1 MVASMQN
8 VERLSIT
15 LPKDMVKMVRGA
27 VSGGGYASSSEV
39 IREAVRMWQDVNA
52 ARLQRLAE
60 MRMAIA
66 EADADTRL
74 SISDADIEKHFKAR
88 LAKSQTAHRE
98 RG

>member
-1 MVASMQN
+1 MVAPMQN

-52 ARLQRLAE
+52 ARLQRQAE

-66 EADADTRL
+66 EADADPRL

-88 LAKSQTAHRE
+88 FAKSQTAYRE
-98 RG
+98 HE

>member
-52 ARLQRLAE
+52 TRLQRLAE

-66 EADADTRL
+66 EADADPRPL
-74 SISDADIEKHFKAR
+74 ISDDDIEKHFKSR
-88 LAKSQTAHRE
+88 LTKSKATD
-98 RG
+98 RGRS

>member
-1 MVASMQN
+1 MQN

-15 LPKDMVKMVRGA
+15 LPKDMVKMLRGA

-66 EADADTRL
+66 EADADARPL
-74 SISDADIEKHFKAR
+74 VSDDNVEKHFNSRQKR
-88 LAKSQTAHRE
+88 SQATD
-98 RG
+98 RGRK

>member
-1 MVASMQN
+1 MQN

-15 LPKDMVKMVRGA
+15 LPKDMVKMLRGA

-66 EADADTRL
+66 EADADTRPL
-74 SISDADIEKHFKAR
+74 IGDDDVEKHFKSR
-88 LAKSQTAHRE
+88 LKRSQATD
-98 RG
+98 RGRK

>member
-1 MVASMQN
+1 MQN

-52 ARLQRLAE
+52 TRLQRLAE

-66 EADADTRL
+66 EADADPRPQ
-74 SISDADIEKHFKAR
+74 ISDVEVEKHFKSR
-88 LAKSQTAHRE
+88 LKQSQATD
-98 RG
+98 RGGK